1 MFVVKTKSQKY
12 VLDNVASVNLLRVD
26 RTRGVTKMRLEKQ
39 TGPGLM
45 RAL

>member
-12 VLDNVASVNLLRVD
+12 MLDNVASVNLLQVD